1 VGRSLYAAI
10 FIAGGISDF
19 VQRGAMIA
27 AARSAGVPLADV
39 AVPVAGIIIL
49 TGGLSVALGFHGRLG
64 AVLLFVFLV
73 TAALLMHRFWA
84 AADPQAAANQLAHFM
99 KNLALAGAALFIAVV
114 GTGPYS
120 LAR

>member
-1 VGRSLYAAI
+1 MSPSLVVPVGRSLYAAI

-39 AVPVAGIIIL
+39 AVPVAGM
-49 TGGLSVALGFHGRLG
+49 
-64 AVLLFVFLV
+64 